1 MSNEKVFQEL
11 LQENWQGVFGM
22 LLGREPVIGFGSV
35 DKLDKAAALARLD
48 QSRILLK
55 LLFSEN
61 EEDRLFLSVERMMV
75 SMVANLMMGIESFS
89 EEVGADDLDAFA
101 EAVNQMFSACQVP
114 ILEKTGQNMK
124 FGGISYIKV
133 EEAAGLVQEE
143 PLLLW
148 NVGFQISGMADSSF
162 FMLSPQRFVE
172 ASVDRTQAKREEP
185 VKNTGKKPGET
196 FKGSEGNIELLMDV
210 ELPITVRIGSTEMKL
225 VDIMRLG
232 IGSIIELEKMVDDPV
247 EVLVNDK
254 IVAKGEV
261 VVYNGN
267 FAIRVLDVQSREARI
282 KSLAD

>member
-1 MSNEKVFQEL
+1 MSNEKVFQDL
-11 LQENWQGVFGM
+11 LQENWQGVFAM
-22 LLGREPVIGFGSV
+22 LLGREPAIGFGAV
-35 DKLDKAAALARLD
+35 EKIDQGAALARLD
-48 QSRILLK
+48 QSRVLIK
-55 LLFSEN
+55 LHFSEN
-61 EEDRLFLSVERMMV
+61 EKDLLLLSVERKLV

-114 ILEKTGQNMK
+114 LLEKTGRNMK
-124 FGGISYIKV
+124 FGGISYVKV
-133 EEAAGLVQEE
+133 EEAAGLVLNE

-148 NVGFQISGMADSSF
+148 NVGFQIPGIADSSF
-162 FMLSPQRFVE
+162 FLLSPQRFVTAAE
-172 ASVDRTQAKREEP
+172 QPQVKRDEP
-185 VKNTGKKPGET
+185 VKTAGKRVAENL
-196 FKGSEGNIELLMDV
+196 KGSETNIELLMDV

-254 IVAKGEV
+254 MVAKGEV

-267 FAIRVLDVQSREARI
+267 FAIRILDVQSREARI